1 MIKNSTLEKI
11 LYLGAIGVSIGML
24 FFVVTCTLIGYDVK
38 DQCADAKAAYGG
50 DCVESLISLVDD
62 EKRSFRARNSA
73 IWALGQLGDVRAL
86 PMLEK
91 YYTGIIPEKEPLNDS
106 ISQYELKKA
115 IKLADGGF
123 NLTVWA
129 WRRDID

>member
-1 MIKNSTLEKI
+1 MIKNKFLAKI
-11 LYLGAIGVSIGML
+11 LYLGAISASIGML

-50 DCVESLISLVDD
+50 ECVEALIVLMDD
-62 EKRSFRARNSA
+62 ENKSFRSKNSA
-73 IWALGQLGDVRAL
+73 IWALGQLGDARGL
-86 PMLEK
+86 PILKK
-91 YYTGIIPEKEPLNDS
+91 YYTGEIPEREPQDKG

-115 IKLADGGF
+115 IKLAEGGL

-129 WRRDID
+129 WRRDIK